1 MERVILHVDMNNFY
15 ASVECLLNPALRGHA
30 VAVCGDEEKRHGIIL
45 AKNQRAKKA
54 GVRTAEPIWQ
64 ARQKCPGLVCVKARH
79 DIYVKFSQKARQIFL
94 RYSGRMEPFGLD
106 EAWLDVSGRDVDA
119 ARGKEIGDDI
129 RAAIRRELGITAS
142 VGVSYNKIFAKLGSD
157 QGGPDTTSV
166 ITFENFRKRVWPLS
180 ARELLYVG
188 RSTEKKLERCS
199 IRTIGDIARS
209 DKQYLKKLLGKWG
222 LMLWS
227 YANGYDAAPVARA
240 DERREIKSIGNSTT
254 TPRDLVSLEDVRQ
267 VLLTLCENVAK
278 RLKKYHVM
286 GTCVQIAVRSNKL
299 ERMTRQQT
307 LAYPTDLSN
316 ELAAAACTLFRK
328 NYSLD
333 VPVRSIGVRATGLVD
348 MRERQLD
355 LFIDEKRIRA
365 ECAVEKIRERFGN
378 DSLLRASVLREKDL
392 AELEEGKR
400 SIFPNNRL

>member
-15 ASVECLLNPALRGHA
+15 ASVECLLNPKLRGHA

-54 GVRTAEPIWQ
+54 GVKTAEPIWQ

-79 DIYVKFSQKARQIFL
+79 GVYVKFSQQARQIFL

-106 EAWLDVSGRDVDA
+106 EAWIDVSGRGVTA
-119 ARGKEIGDDI
+119 ARGKEIGDEI
-129 RAAIRRELGITAS
+129 RKVIRRELGITAS

-157 QGGPDTTSV
+157 QGGPDATTV
-166 ITFENFRKRVWPLS
+166 ITFENFREKVWKLC
-180 ARELLYVG
+180 ARDLLYVG

-227 YANGYDAAPVARA
+227 YANGYDAAPVAQAGGRQQ
-240 DERREIKSIGNSTT
+240 IKSIGNSTT
-254 TPRDLVSLEDVRQ
+254 TPRDLVSMDDVKQ
-267 VLLTLCENVAK
+267 VLLTLSENVAK
-278 RLKKYHVM
+278 RLKKYRVM
-286 GTCVQIAVRSNKL
+286 GTCVQISVRSNTL
-299 ERMTRQQT
+299 ERMTRQQG
-307 LAYPTDLSN
+307 LAHPTDLSN
-316 ELAAAACTLFRK
+316 DLAEAACTLFQN
-328 NYSLD
+328 NYSLE
-333 VPVRSIGVRATGLVD
+333 VPVRSIGVRATGLID

-355 LFIDEKRIRA
+355 LFIDEKKIRA

-400 SIFPNNRL
+400 SIFPNSRL